1 MFDKSFYDLAFGV
14 DPGGARRD
22 AHFVTASLDEVKREL
37 ASDLAQ
43 GINLYLLCRYGARLT
58 LDVYQQGE
66 LTESIDLHPFI
77 TISVEGY
84 PDVTFTG
91 PGEPVGYDF
100 RGDEGDIEDDED
112 DADEDFEDE
121 DEDEDED
128 EEEAEEDNLAD
139 RMFADDLGDTVKVSV
154 DWDRIPVP
162 SLIGEVAGP
171 DDEAVLLAGDRLAE
185 YGYQDFEE

>member
-22 AHFVTASLDEVKREL
+22 AHIVSATLDEVKHGLASEL
-37 ASDLAQ
+37 AE

-66 LTESIDLHPFI
+66 LAESIDLHPFI

-84 PDVTFTG
+84 PDITFTG

-100 RGDEGDIEDDED
+100 
-112 DADEDFEDE
+112 
-121 DEDEDED
+121 DED
-128 EEEAEEDNLAD
+128 EEDEEGGLSG
-139 RMFADDLGDTVKVSV
+139 RMFADDLDDSVKVSV
-154 DWDRIPVP
+154 DWDRVPAP

-171 DDEAVLLAGDRLAE
+171 DDEAVLLTGDRLAA

>member
-14 DPGGARRD
+14 DPGGARKD
-22 AHFVTASLDEVKREL
+22 AHFISATLDEVKREL
-37 ASDLAQ
+37 ASELSQ
-43 GINLYLLCRYGARLT
+43 GINLYLLCWYGAHLT

-77 TISVEGY
+77 TISVEGH
-84 PDVTFTG
+84 PDITFTG

-100 RGDEGDIEDDED
+100 RGDKGDTEDDED
-112 DADEDFEDE
+112 DKDDEDEDFEDE
-121 DEDEDED
+121 DD
-128 EEEAEEDNLAD
+128 EEEEDEEDNLAD
-139 RMFADDLGDTVKVSV
+139 RMFADDLDDSVKVSV

-171 DDEAVLLAGDRLAE
+171 DDEAVLLTGDHLAE